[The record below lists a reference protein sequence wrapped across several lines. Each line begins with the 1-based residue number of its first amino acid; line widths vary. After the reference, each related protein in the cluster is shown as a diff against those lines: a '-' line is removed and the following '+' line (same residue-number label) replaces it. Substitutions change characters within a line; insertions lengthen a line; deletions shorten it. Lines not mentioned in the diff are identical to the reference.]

1 MTTPNAFLERV
12 LAAVDDAA
20 FRLSH
25 TSPDR
30 QEEEI
35 RRFADRLRAQWRE
48 AFSPYLSAEDV
59 AGMVDD
65 VLARVRAKLDR
76 LESFGG
82 GRA

>member
-1 MTTPNAFLERV
+1 MRPNEFLERV
-12 LAAVDDAA
+12 LGAVDELA

-48 AFSPYLSAEDV
+48 AFSPYLSAEGV

-65 VLARVRAKLDR
+65 VLARVRAKRDR
-76 LESFGG
+76 LESFGCG
-82 GRA
+82 TA